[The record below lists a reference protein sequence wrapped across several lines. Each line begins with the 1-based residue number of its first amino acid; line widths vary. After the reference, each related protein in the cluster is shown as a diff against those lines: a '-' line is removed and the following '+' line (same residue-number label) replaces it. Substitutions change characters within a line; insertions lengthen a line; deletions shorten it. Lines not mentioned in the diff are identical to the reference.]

1 MRDTGTCPCES
12 AEQLLRRHLEEID
25 AEMAQL
31 AALGAELVGMVA
43 VLAGPTAP
51 PPGGCPDPEQG
62 TWCPPT
68 GGGGEPDA

>member
-25 AEMAQL
+25 AEMAQP
-31 AALGAELVGMVA
+31 LGTELVGMVA

-51 PPGGCPDPEQG
+51 PPGWMSRPSAGHLV
-62 TWCPPT
+62 PT
-68 GGGGEPDA
+68 DRGRR